1 MKTKK
6 LILLL
11 KIFLFIIL
19 FAGIG
24 KLLRFLLV
32 DDTTSFT
39 RLMMHE
45 FYHQEENIDVLFV
58 GSSHCYF
65 SFVPSVTDEI
75 FGKNTFCAGSSAQQL
90 DASYE
95 IIKEADRLYDLD
107 HIYLEVYHGL
117 ADYSPNKDRTLMTST
132 YIISDYLRPSLS
144 KTLFLLR
151 ASSKEHYINSFISAR
166 RDWENFFD
174 PDYVMTLIQ
183 RKTSPAYKNYAYDYV
198 SEGAEQYRGK
208 GYVTNN
214 GYAPDYY
221 FASYYPLYPKGFSK
235 DWGIS
240 LNDIIDYCIRNDIPL
255 TLVSVPMPG
264 FTLTAMGNYDVYVE
278 EINRIIN
285 ERNIEYYDFNLCK
298 EEFIP
303 DTTAIF
309 CDTDHLNTDGAEIF
323 STVFSKYFTGQISEK
338 DLFYDSYEEKLS
350 NLDPVVYGLNYQDRP
365 ANDSNETI
373 VRYVTIV
380 SGYTDDIEYRI
391 VMNPENGKQYT
402 VQDFSEN
409 KDFEISPEEH
419 GVCKLTTRLTADPE
433 GTVKIIKIPY

>member
-11 KIFLFIIL
+11 KIFIFIVL

-75 FGKNTFCAGSSAQQL
+75 FGKNTFCAGSSAQQM

-107 HIYLEVYHGL
+107 HIYLEVYYGL
-117 ADYSPNKDRTLMTST
+117 ANYSPNKERTLMTST

-166 RDWENFFD
+166 RNWEKFFD

-183 RKTSPAYKNYAYDYV
+183 RKSSPAYKNYSYDYV
-198 SEGAEQYRGK
+198 SDGAEQYKGK
-208 GYVTNN
+208 GYVTND

-221 FASYYPLYPKGFSK
+221 FASYYAIYPDGFSK
-235 DWGIS
+235 DWEDS
-240 LNDIIDYCIRNDIPL
+240 LNDIIDYCIQKDIDL
-255 TLVSVPMPG
+255 TLVSVPMPS
-264 FTLTAMGNYDVYVE
+264 FSLAAMGNYDVYIDK
-278 EINRIIN
+278 INRIIN
-285 ERNIEYYDFNLCK
+285 GRNIEYYDFNLCK
-298 EEFIP
+298 EDFIP
-303 DTTAIF
+303 DTPTIF
-309 CDTDHLNTDGAEIF
+309 RDTDHLNSDGAEIF
-323 STVFSKYFTGQISEK
+323 STVFSNFFTGQISEK
-338 DLFYDSYEEKLS
+338 DLFYDSYEEKSS
-350 NLDPVVYGLNYQDRP
+350 NLDPVVYGLNYQDWP
-365 ANDSNETI
+365 ANDSDETI
-373 VRYVTIV
+373 IRYIKIV
-380 SGYTDDIEYRI
+380 SSNTNDIEYRI
-391 VMNPENGKQYT
+391 VMNPENNEQYI

-409 KDFEISPEEH
+409 KEFEISPEEH
-419 GVCKLTTRLTADPE
+419 GICELTTRLTNDPE
-433 GTVKIIKIPY
+433 GTVNTIKIPY